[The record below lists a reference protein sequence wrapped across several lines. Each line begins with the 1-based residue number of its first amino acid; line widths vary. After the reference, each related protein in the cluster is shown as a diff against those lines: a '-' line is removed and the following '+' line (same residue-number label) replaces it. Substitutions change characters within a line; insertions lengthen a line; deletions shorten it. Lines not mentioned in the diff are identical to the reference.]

1 MRALNRVELI
11 GNATR
16 DAELHQTN
24 SGTDVCSF
32 TVATNRSWT
41 KADGVKQEETEY
53 HRVVA
58 WGKLAQICSQ
68 FIRKASKVY
77 IEGRLQ
83 TRKYEKDGVEQ
94 STTEIIAG
102 DMILLDR
109 RAAGPED
116 GSGE

>member
-1 MRALNRVELI
+1 L

-24 SGTDVCSF
+24 SGIDVCSF

-41 KADGVKQEETEY
+41 KTDGQKQEETEF

-58 WGKLAQICSQ
+58 WDKLAQLCAQ

-94 STTEIIAG
+94 YATEIIAS

-109 RAAGPED
+109 RPEVD
-116 GSGE
+116 REEGHE